1 MHNKDR
7 EMNKWL
13 DKWSTQ
19 SHIDS
24 KKVVFE
30 KIDKFINF
38 QPKRILDIGCGL
50 AYESQMFQKK
60 YNCELYL
67 LDGDFDDT
75 SHVKRDIKYG
85 TVDNFA
91 FYNKVDELKE
101 SFDKRKMD
109 YTFVNANNIQIPET
123 IKFDL
128 IISIVSCGFHYPA
141 NTYKDLVQKHSTND
155 TVVIFDLRNHTDH
168 NDVEVI
174 ESIDI
179 TKKYAK
185 SSIRFV

>member
-1 MHNKDR
+1 
-7 EMNKWL
+7 MNKWL

-155 TVVIFDLRNHTDH
+155 TVIIFDLRNHADH